1 MPCWH
6 LASASLRFDVA
17 AFAVCAL
24 ARLTAFQLF
33 YDQDACTALR
43 QSTDSSGFLTSF
55 RNNFTTNPVSNA
67 DMIVPSLVPTMVKSK
82 KMNESK
88 TASITQVTSKAIL
101 TLPNSLLVVSEI
113 ALTKASPELRI
124 TFAVTESDIP
134 NPSMMIPISTIVIL
148 VK

>member
-1 MPCWH
+1 
-6 LASASLRFDVA
+6 
-17 AFAVCAL
+17 
-24 ARLTAFQLF
+24 
-33 YDQDACTALR
+33 
-43 QSTDSSGFLTSF
+43 
-55 RNNFTTNPVSNA
+55 
-67 DMIVPSLVPTMVKSK
+67 
-82 KMNESK
+82 MNESK

-124 TFAVTESDIP
+124 TFAVTERDIP